1 MPSTTNHDSVSLHM
15 GSNHARSID
24 DISSKKKGK
33 KKQYTFKEKL
43 DMLETGSYPDDL
55 DSINIKNWKRDE
67 LTIRAAVALGH
78 GDSFR
83 IVSFIFGHLYIIYLM

>member
-1 MPSTTNHDSVSLHM
+1 MSSTTNHDSVSLHM

-24 DISSKKKGK
+24 DISSKKKGN

-43 DMLETGSYPDDL
+43 DMLETDSYPDDL
-55 DSINIKNWKRDE
+55 ESINIKNWKRDKS
-67 LTIRAAVALGH
+67 TIKAVVALGR

-83 IVSFIFGHLYIIYLM
+83 IVSFILVIYI